1 MKLLS
6 LFAGAAL
13 AEFNAHPTG
22 GERPCNFYT
31 FKATAVFD
39 NGFTEDVGAAM
50 HNGADQVYYKTTNGS
65 AKF

>member
-13 AEFNAHPTG
+13 GAFNGQPTG
-22 GERPCNFYT
+22 GDRPCEFYT
-31 FKATAVFD
+31 FKASAVFD

-50 HNGADQVYYKTTNGS
+50 YTGATAVSSKTTNGT